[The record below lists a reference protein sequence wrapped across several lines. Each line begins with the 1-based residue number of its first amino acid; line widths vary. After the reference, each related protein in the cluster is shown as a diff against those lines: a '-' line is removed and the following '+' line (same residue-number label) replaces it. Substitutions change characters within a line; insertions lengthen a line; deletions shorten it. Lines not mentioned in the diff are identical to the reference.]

1 MSGVFSLKGN
11 PMTDPKA
18 AAAAPKA
25 ETKSTETKAT
35 DQSTTRSSIFL
46 AIGRLRRDLLIVA
59 QGEAEQVAAIS
70 KAAVLEGRAA
80 EVFVVEAVGYFSES
94 EVRWDSDAIDQS
106 AKSVATPADSGPLL
120 NIHPSA
126 AKAVKK
132 AEAGKS
138 ELEPTTVQAERAKA
152 AEASRTTADLV
163 DGQAAQ
169 EAALKSED

>member
-25 ETKSTETKAT
+25 QASTETKST
-35 DQSTTRSSIFL
+35 DQTTAKTSIFL

-94 EVRWDSDAIDQS
+94 EVRWDSDAIDS
-106 AKSVATPADSGPLL
+106 PAKSTPTETDSGPLL
-120 NIHPSA
+120 NTHPSA

-169 EAALKSED
+169 EQALKSED

>member
-18 AAAAPKA
+18 AAAAKTQAPA
-25 ETKSTETKAT
+25 ETKST
-35 DQSTTRSSIFL
+35 DQTTAKTSIFL

-59 QGEAEQVAAIS
+59 QGEADQVAAIS

-94 EVRWDSDAIDQS
+94 EVRWDSDAIDS
-106 AKSVATPADSGPLL
+106 PSKSVPTPADSGPLL
-120 NIHPSA
+120 NTHPSA

-169 EAALKSED
+169 EQALKDAKD

>member
-18 AAAAPKA
+18 ATAAKTQADSA
-25 ETKSTETKAT
+25 ETKAT
-35 DQSTTRSSIFL
+35 DQSTTKTSIFL

-94 EVRWDSDAIDQS
+94 EVRWDSDAIDSPTKS
-106 AKSVATPADSGPLL
+106 APTEVDSGPLL
-120 NIHPSA
+120 NTHPSA

-169 EAALKSED
+169 EAALKSDKD

>member
-25 ETKSTETKAT
+25 QASTETKAT
-35 DQSTTRSSIFL
+35 DQSTTRTPIFL

-106 AKSVATPADSGPLL
+106 AKSVATPSDSGPLL
-120 NIHPSA
+120 NTHPSA

-152 AEASRTTADLV
+152 AEKSKTTADLV

-169 EAALKSED
+169 EQALKDAED